1 MGIGHTCVCI
11 GVGRFRV
18 GRRGLACQ
26 LWKRM
31 THYEHPQS
39 LKADSALVLHS
50 QGAGWQDAQQ
60 AAAKSLQ
67 ERNSISLRALDV
79 PFTELLGPRV
89 EHLIAQ
95 QPGLLS
101 DTVAGAL
108 ELPKVLP
115 GRYGSPEKLLL
126 AAREQPQ

>member
-1 MGIGHTCVCI
+1 
-11 GVGRFRV
+11 
-18 GRRGLACQ
+18 
-26 LWKRM
+26 M
-31 THYEHPQS
+31 THHEHPQS
-39 LKADSALVLHS
+39 RKADSALVLQS
-50 QGAGWQDAQQ
+50 QGAVWQDVQQ

-95 QPGLLS
+95 QPGMLS
-101 DTVAGAL
+101 DTVAEAL

-115 GRYGSPEKLLL
+115 GRYDSPDKRLS
-126 AAREQPQ
+126 AARKLPQRATSTMPGCRPLC

>member
-1 MGIGHTCVCI
+1 
-11 GVGRFRV
+11 
-18 GRRGLACQ
+18 
-26 LWKRM
+26 M
-31 THYEHPQS
+31 THHEHPQS
-39 LKADSALVLHS
+39 QKADSALVLQS
-50 QGAGWQDAQQ
+50 QGAGWQDVQQ
-60 AAAKSLQ
+60 AAAESLQ

-115 GRYGSPEKLLL
+115 GRYDSPEKRLSADPKLSQRATSTML
-126 AAREQPQ
+126 GYRPLC